1 MLLQSTCLVYFHI
14 IFQIVW
20 ILFLKNVHLRFQSF
34 MKNSVLILYRQ
45 DEMDNT
51 LIKYLLEQYD
61 IFIPVMALLAAVV
74 FITLHFVEAGY
85 GITFDKKW
93 GLAINNK
100 VAWLC
105 MESPVFILMTVLCLL
120 SPRMSPFN
128 RATSAVPFLMFL
140 FFQTH
145 YIRRSFIF
153 PFLLKGKSKM
163 PVTVMLMGVLFNLC
177 NAFMQGGWLF
187 YKSPGDMYSTS
198 WLWSPQF
205 IVGSI
210 IFFGGMTLNIQSDK
224 IIQDLRKP
232 GDSNHYLPAKG
243 LFRYVTGAHYFGEL
257 IEWTGFAILTWSI
270 PGAVFALWTFAN
282 LTPRANAIYKKYI
295 KMFGIETI
303 KEKKLKR
310 IIPRLY

>member
-1 MLLQSTCLVYFHI
+1 MI
-14 IFQIVW
+14 I
-20 ILFLKNVHLRFQSF
+20 LN
-34 MKNSVLILYRQ
+34 
-45 DEMDNT
+45 
-51 LIKYLLEQYD
+51 YLLDQYAV
-61 IFIPVMALLAAVV
+61 FLLVMTSLAVVV
-74 FITLHFVEAGY
+74 FIALNFVEAGY

-93 GLAINNK
+93 GVAINNK

-105 MESPVFILMTVLCLL
+105 MEAPVFILMTVLCL
-120 SPRMSPFN
+120 SSSRMSPFIP
-128 RATSAVPFLMFL
+128 ATSFVPFLMFL

-187 YKSPGDMYSTS
+187 FKSPEGMYATG
-198 WLWSPQF
+198 WLLTPQF
-205 IVGSI
+205 IIGAIV
-210 IFFGGMTLNIQSDK
+210 FFGGMALNIQSDK
-224 IIQDLRKP
+224 IIQNLRKP
-232 GDSNHYLPAKG
+232 GDSNHYLPSKG

-282 LTPRANAIYKKYI
+282 LAPRANAVYKKY
-295 KMFGIETI
+295 KKLFGVETI
-303 KEKKLKR
+303 KERKLKR
-310 IIPRLY
+310 IIPYLY